1 MMMKSLGWK
10 SISLGGVFSWGFVLR
25 IDLVDWVGARLY
37 VFVFPEGRDM
47 SNRIKRGG
55 KVINL
60 ISIFLPGWI
69 MAQHPVYQ
77 LIMTSERR
85 GMAQYLMTCCVFQVA
100 LVVIFRLGGLLVGND
115 IRNVVRGGYQVE
127 NTLATDLRKDN
138 QSCINEKNVHL
149 SRTNQPHP
157 DILDTNCIQVLS
169 QSRTRR
175 TFYYTWPRG
184 LGVTLDP
191 CCCVHDIWE
200 VEE

>member
-1 MMMKSLGWK
+1 
-10 SISLGGVFSWGFVLR
+10 
-25 IDLVDWVGARLY
+25 
-37 VFVFPEGRDM
+37 
-47 SNRIKRGG
+47 
-55 KVINL
+55 
-60 ISIFLPGWI
+60 

-191 CCCVHDIWE
+191 CCCVHDI
-200 VEE
+200 